1 MATFDEFYQ
10 SLPEDSNK
18 RGEFFEKVF
27 VPWFLKNDPVWSTKV
42 KEIWLWDEYPDRWGR
57 DCGIDLVYEDRQGN
71 HWAVQSKCVAPD
83 REISKA
89 EIDSFLSESND
100 SRIHGRLLIASTDGI
115 GKNALQV
122 IERQERQVICFL
134 REHFCQ
140 SEVEFP
146 SSPADLSTGRRKDK
160 RRPRPHQEEAINNV
174 VVGLQTADRGQLLMA
189 CGTGKT
195 LTSLWI
201 KEALNAKRTLVL
213 LPSLS
218 LLSQTLREWTAASQK
233 QFNWICVC
241 SDKSVAKQDKTV
253 DDWIEN
259 ISELGVPVTSDPT
272 EIRSFLLD
280 NEKGIVFSTYQSSQ
294 LVAEAQQSAVIPG
307 FDIAF
312 ADEAH
317 RCAGKVSPAFGCILD
332 SRKIRAE
339 KRLFM
344 TATPRVLSNRIKSRA
359 ETEDIEIASM
369 DDEGLFGK
377 VLHRLNFSE
386 AIKNDLLTD
395 YRVVVIGVDD
405 PQIKSKIINR
415 PLSSIQSGIETDFET
430 LANHISVEKSV
441 KDYKLKRLITFHG
454 RVKGARKFAENHPEI
469 VNWLSMGSS
478 SKANIYVDYVS
489 GDMTSLE
496 RNQRIGNLRNLNGD
510 QIGILS
516 NARCLS
522 EGVDVPTLDGIAFI
536 DPRSSQV
543 DIIQAVGR
551 AIRKSESKT
560 YGYIILPVYI
570 GDTDNIDQAILESR
584 FKDIWDVILALK
596 SQDDSLTETL
606 DQLRVELGQHS
617 IRESDQSGL
626 SKIVFELPQYVEG
639 KIGDSLRTIL
649 VRNTTDDWLEIYGRV
664 IGFVDRHKNH
674 PRGSEDKQL
683 SGWLETQRG
692 KFRTNKLSG
701 FKIQRLEG
709 LPNWNW
715 NPGEGRQQEW
725 VDKVVTFL
733 NQHGHLSIP
742 ENHPELGIILTML
755 RAAYKGGV
763 AYTLEKEV
771 IDQLEALKG
780 KGWKWDTNLET
791 YLEKIRLL
799 REWCIENNSASPPR
813 GTVCGGNERTHSVRS
828 KTNEFDLGGFAIKLR
843 SRYRETFFGDLPQRR
858 TKVSTKGQDYKG
870 RSISPEEVSA
880 VEEIPGWY
888 WDKCEGFA
896 RVFAKCNEQDIKVTN
911 TLRVDFDLK
920 EIRGVGN
927 WAKQMKKK
935 QTDGSLH
942 PYEKKILETL
952 DRWTDYL
959 EYSSIGH

>member
-18 RGEFFEKVF
+18 RGAYFEKVF
-27 VPWFLKNDPVWSTKV
+27 VPWFLKTDPEWSSKI
-42 KEIWLWDEYPDRWGR
+42 KQIWLWDEYPDRWGK
-57 DCGIDLVYEDRQGN
+57 DCGIDLVYEDQQGK
-71 HWAVQSKCVAPD
+71 HWAIQSKCVSPD

-100 SRIHGRLLIASTDGI
+100 SRIYGRLLIASTDGI
-115 GKNALQV
+115 GKNAQQV
-122 IERQERQVICFL
+122 IDRQEKQVVCFL
-134 REHFCQ
+134 REHFRQ

-146 SSPADLSTGRRKDK
+146 SRAVDLATGRRKDK
-160 RRPRPHQEEAINNV
+160 RRPRPHQQEAIQNV
-174 VVGLQTADRGQLLMA
+174 VGGLQTQDRGQLLMA

-201 KEALNAKRTLVL
+201 KEEMNAGRTLVL

-218 LLSQTLREWTAASQK
+218 LLSQTLREWTAASSTE
-233 QFNWICVC
+233 FNWICVC
-241 SDKSVAKQDKTV
+241 SDKSVAKQDKTI
-253 DDWIEN
+253 DDWIESV
-259 ISELGVPVTSDPT
+259 SELGVPVTSDPS
-272 EIRSFLLD
+272 EIRTFLLE
-280 NEKGIVFSTYQSSQ
+280 NGQGIVFSTYQSSP
-294 LVAEAQQSAVIPG
+294 LIAEAQKSSDIPA

-317 RCAGKVSPAFGCILD
+317 RCAGKVSAAFGCVLD
-332 SRKIRAE
+332 EQKIRAE

-359 ETEDIEIASM
+359 ESEDIEVASM

-386 AIKNDLLTD
+386 AINNDLLTD

-405 PQIKSKIINR
+405 PQVESKIINR
-415 PLSSIQSGIETDFET
+415 PLSLTQNGIETDFET

-454 RVKGARKFAENHPEI
+454 RVKGAKKFAEDHPVVI
-469 VNWLSMGSS
+469 DWLSTESS
-478 SKANIYVDYVS
+478 SKKNVYAGYVS

-496 RNQRIGNLRNLNGD
+496 RNQRIGDLRNLKED

-536 DPRSSQV
+536 EPRSSQV

-570 GDTDNIDQAILESR
+570 GDTDNINQAILESR

-606 DQLRVELGQHS
+606 DQLRVELGQRS
-617 IRESDQSGL
+617 TRESDQSGL
-626 SKIVFELPQYVEG
+626 SKIVFDLPQRVEE
-639 KIGDSLRTIL
+639 KIGKSLRTIL

-664 IGFVDRHKNH
+664 AGFVDRHKNY
-674 PRGSEDKQL
+674 PKGSDDKQL

-692 KFRTNKLSG
+692 KFRRDKLSM
-701 FKIQRLEG
+701 FKTQKLEE

-715 NPGEGRQQEW
+715 NPGEGRQQDW
-725 VDKVVTFL
+725 VDQVVNFL
-733 NQHGHLSIP
+733 NHNGHLSIP
-742 ENHPELGIILTML
+742 ENHPELGNILTML

-771 IDQLEALKG
+771 VDQLEALKD

-791 YLEKIRLL
+791 YLEKIRFLKQ
-799 REWCIENNSASPPR
+799 WCIENNSASPPR
-813 GTVCGGNERTHSVRS
+813 GTKCDGNLRTHSARTGS
-828 KTNEFDLGGFAIKLR
+828 SEFDLGGFAIKLR
-843 SRYRETFFGDLPQRR
+843 SRYRETFFGNLPQRR
-858 TKVSTKGQDYKG
+858 KKVSTKGQDYKG

-896 RVFAKCNEQDIKVTN
+896 RVFVKCTEQDIKVTN
-911 TLRVDFDLK
+911 TLRVDFDLE

-935 QTDGSLH
+935 QTDSSLH
-942 PYEKKILETL
+942 PYEKKTLETL
-952 DRWTDYL
+952 DGWTDYL
-959 EYSSIGH
+959 EYSSRGD